1 MVKGIRSV
9 SIVMLLVLMMA
20 FAVAM
25 NAQDEEDGR
34 LNFSY
39 WMDGFGLY
47 CVGSDMQPTDSYA
60 GGGFL
65 LLLEGEE
72 VLFVPEADI
81 ETGIATAEATGEF
94 ATLGVAVDAY
104 FYPDPGIYYLPES
117 DEFQINIAKSSPDDL
132 REGKLYTFYWT
143 EAECRGGDG
152 TFLAPVSTEEAV
164 ATEEA
169 MVDEEAATT
178 EG

>member
-1 MVKGIRSV
+1 MKRIRFAGGIV
-9 SIVMLLVLMMA
+9 ALVLVMVLA
-20 FAVAM
+20 FAVS
-25 NAQDEEDGR
+25 AQEEDDGR
-34 LNFSY
+34 LNFNY

-47 CVGSDMQPTDSYA
+47 CVGEDMLPTDSYA

-72 VLFVPEADI
+72 VLFVPEIDI
-81 ETGIATAEATGEF
+81 VNGVATAEATGEF
-94 ATLGVAVDAY
+94 ATLGIAVDAY
-104 FYPDPGIYYLPES
+104 FYPDPGIYYLPAT

-143 EAECRGGDG
+143 DDECTGDED
-152 TFLAPVSTEEAV
+152 TLAAAVV

-169 MVDEEAATT
+169 TATEEPTA
-178 EG
+178 GS